1 MIHVQCQLNNFIHGW
16 TYLQGL
22 KNVYIYF
29 FKSDMSRS
37 HSDYKTFFKTKNS
50 LKKITALLI
59 KLEFILNIKRVVFSH
74 KSK

>member
-1 MIHVQCQLNNFIHGW
+1 
-16 TYLQGL
+16 
-22 KNVYIYF
+22 
-29 FKSDMSRS
+29 MSRS